1 MIPQHCIFC
10 QAPLAPYATGIA
22 QCLNGH
28 FILTNITITYTTATG
43 TSTANTGYISFGN
56 PEPARTIV
64 PNAFYRAF
72 AKEDR
77 EREQRYQAKL
87 DALADIANMEQED
100 GMYD

>member
-28 FILTNITITYTTATG
+28 FILTNINITYTTAFG
-43 TSTANTGYISFGN
+43 TSTATTGYISLSK
-56 PEPARTIV
+56 PEPARTPV
-64 PNAFYRAF
+64 PEAFYRAF
-72 AKEDR
+72 EED
-77 EREQRYQAKL
+77 ERRRQAKL